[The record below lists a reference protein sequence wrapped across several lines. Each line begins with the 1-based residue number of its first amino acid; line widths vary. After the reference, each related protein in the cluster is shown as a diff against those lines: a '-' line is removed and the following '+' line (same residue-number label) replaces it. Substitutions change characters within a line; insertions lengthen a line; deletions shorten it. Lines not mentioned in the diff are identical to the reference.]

1 MPNIRLHKGYVI
13 TFSGEEG
20 ADHSTVVSRL
30 ALTLAGQGHRVLV
43 IDADPLSGSTR
54 NLGVDQGPA
63 SVWLSDLIT
72 SMRGETPKQTFIS
85 RTTLPNIDAI
95 PAGSDL
101 AEIEEKLDEQGI
113 DPQVAMMPV
122 IKPLKQ
128 HYDFILINTS
138 TDPSNPLTFSSYA
151 ASDYAIVVAHP
162 DAHKHIQ
169 IAAEEIHSIVHENN
183 PTLRP
188 LGILLNKGHESDLA
202 LLKNDAHAADMSLFK
217 TVIRSG
223 EIPETADDYKN
234 LVAEV
239 LRKITQ
245 PEN

>member
-1 MPNIRLHKGYVI
+1 MRLHKGHVI
-13 TFSGEEG
+13 TFSGEEE

-30 ALTLAGQGHRVLV
+30 ALMLACQGNRVLV
-43 IDADPLSGSTR
+43 VDADPLSGSTR
-54 NLGVDQGPA
+54 NLGVDQGPG
-63 SVWLSDLIT
+63 SVWLSDLVT
-72 SMRGETPKQTFIS
+72 SMRGESPKQAFVT

-101 AEIEEKLDEQGI
+101 TEIEEKLDEQGI

-151 ASDYAIVVAHP
+151 ASDYAIVVART
-162 DAHKHIQ
+162 DSHKHIQ
-169 IAAEEIHSIVHENN
+169 MAAEEIHSIVHENN

-188 LGILLNKGHESDLA
+188 LGILLNKGEESDLEV
-202 LLKNDAHAADMSLFK
+202 LKNDADAADMSLFQ

-223 EIPETADDYKN
+223 GIPETTGDYKN

-239 LRKITQ
+239 LSKIAQ
-245 PEN
+245 A